1 MKKVNLEWYAF
12 RKDFNSRKLKKVN
25 VLNSYRIDE
34 ILKRI
39 KKEKA
44 KTYEEIKEIIKRELM
59 YYYWSKSEH
68 EVLISGLFD
77 NNLENAEKIDIWYQL
92 EPNLDRIVEYFIS
105 NTHCLED

>member
-1 MKKVNLEWYAF
+1 MAKKHLEWYVLE
-12 RKDFNSRKLKKVN
+12 KDSNTRKLTRIN
-25 VLNSYRIDE
+25 VLNDYRVDE
-34 ILKRI
+34 IMKKI

-59 YYYWSKSEH
+59 YYYWCKTEH

-77 NNLENAEKIDIWYQL
+77 DDLESAEKIDIWYQL
-92 EPNLDRIVEYFIS
+92 EPNLNRIVEYFIA